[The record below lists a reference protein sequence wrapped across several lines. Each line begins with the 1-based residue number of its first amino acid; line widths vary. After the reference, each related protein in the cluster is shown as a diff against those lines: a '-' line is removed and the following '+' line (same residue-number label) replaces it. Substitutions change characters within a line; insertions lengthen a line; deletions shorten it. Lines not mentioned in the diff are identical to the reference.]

1 MLHAHWHN
9 GLAIEI
15 LVEQLHTTIE
25 QTCFEINI
33 CRQFAFCEQLGLSGL
48 CTALHSIY
56 TCFHAQYL
64 IPHSHCYVLCFDTR
78 MTGMDMASGWLIG
91 CSLQTKSVCWHWH
104 QPWYGGGSAPLGH
117 PNMPPTAPPPA
128 TGNSENQWTEN
139 PSLYICP

>member
-1 MLHAHWHN
+1 MPYAHWHN

-15 LVEQLHTTIE
+15 LAEQFHTTIE

-33 CRQFAFCEQLGLSGL
+33 CHQFSFCEQLGLSGL

-78 MTGMDMASGWLIG
+78 MTGMDMASVGWLDAAYKQSQYVDIDT
-91 CSLQTKSVCWHWH
+91 SHDMVVDLLH
-104 QPWYGGGSAPLGH
+104 
-117 PNMPPTAPPPA
+117 
-128 TGNSENQWTEN
+128 
-139 PSLYICP
+139 